1 MLDAKHCSC
10 DEFGELIDSAHN
22 RLQRLSIIIQ
32 LIGLYDEMHHTFA
45 IFPSTQSCIKVIVC
59 SWMWLGQNGGPDK
72 TFRGAQ
78 QEGRRQY
85 HQLLFLWQPVDQ
97 LPHLVGSLSLGAALM
112 LGLCSF
118 SWPRSLKPRVVSS
131 SDAPM
136 RLHYVITRSAA
147 QLPLQATIV
156 TAQSFLFVCV
166 ATASSTPALTY
177 ALRRSLAVQ
186 ERVIFAPMSGVG
198 GIVYDKDAVYIDVV
212 GETSARS
219 ETVSLSATAI

>member
-1 MLDAKHCSC
+1 MA
-10 DEFGELIDSAHN
+10 
-22 RLQRLSIIIQ
+22 
-32 LIGLYDEMHHTFA
+32 
-45 IFPSTQSCIKVIVC
+45 
-59 SWMWLGQNGGPDK
+59 
-72 TFRGAQ
+72 
-78 QEGRRQY
+78 
-85 HQLLFLWQPVDQ
+85 
-97 LPHLVGSLSLGAALM
+97 
-112 LGLCSF
+112 
-118 SWPRSLKPRVVSS
+118 SS

-136 RLHYVITRSAA
+136 RLHHVITRSAA

-156 TAQSFLFVCV
+156 TAQSFQLVSV

-219 ETVSLSATAI
+219 ETVSLSTTAI